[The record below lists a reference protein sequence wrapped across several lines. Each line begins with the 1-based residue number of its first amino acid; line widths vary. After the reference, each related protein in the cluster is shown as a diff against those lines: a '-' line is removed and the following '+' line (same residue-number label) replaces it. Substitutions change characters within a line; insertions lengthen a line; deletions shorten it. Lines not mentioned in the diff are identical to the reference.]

1 MNRFIYN
8 SFKSNFGFWLWATVS
23 YHLSYPIAVNKFLTS
38 AKLLD
43 SLPFALHIITLYHPV
58 SPCAIPRA
66 VQFPRLGKL
75 LGIGTDD
82 GKKVLLSAF
91 LGHPSLGMA
100 IRVALGEV
108 FFHPT
113 FHFPPPSPPP
123 PLTTH
128 LNLMEIIFWRRPCSS
143 EGGHVACEGE
153 EALTNINKVLS
164 KMMIGDEKRW
174 DHQQK
179 PSKVITSQV
188 SLKSGGDPAWVITS
202 ARNARHISDLCR

>member
-8 SFKSNFGFWLWATVS
+8 SFKSNIGFWLWATVS

-91 LGHPSLGMA
+91 LGHPSLG
-100 IRVALGEV
+100 IRVALGEFLFTQLFITSNV
-108 FFHPT
+108 FHTPQPT
-113 FHFPPPSPPP
+113 NDPPTPPPSPPP
-123 PLTTH
+123 PPLTSISWKSFSGAAPVRVRVGT
-128 LNLMEIIFWRRPCSS
+128 LPARER
-143 EGGHVACEGE
+143 
-153 EALTNINKVLS
+153 
-164 KMMIGDEKRW
+164 KRW
-174 DHQQK
+174 R
-179 PSKVITSQV
+179 I
-188 SLKSGGDPAWVITS
+188 
-202 ARNARHISDLCR
+202 